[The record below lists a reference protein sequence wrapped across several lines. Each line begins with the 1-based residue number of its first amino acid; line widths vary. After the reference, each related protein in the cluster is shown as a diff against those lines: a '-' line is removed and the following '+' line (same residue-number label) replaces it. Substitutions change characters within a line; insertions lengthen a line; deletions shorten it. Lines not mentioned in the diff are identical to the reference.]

1 MSLVK
6 ANIARGPRTYS
17 FLVVFGLLALVLSVP
32 FMVRASYGAAPTS
45 VSMSYT
51 EKQVGSQT
59 VLYVTLN
66 ARDTQLPSQIFI
78 ALASYFNGSST
89 VFNYQYIVGPSGNGV
104 VSKTFM
110 VPFVGAGNYLFMGS
124 IRTSASGTLLL
135 RCIID
140 PHIEPEWK

>member
-6 ANIARGPRTYS
+6 PNIVRGPRTSS

-32 FMVRASYGAAPTS
+32 FMVRTSYGAAPTS

-51 EKQVGSQT
+51 EKHLGSQT
-59 VLYVTLN
+59 VLYVTIS
-66 ARDTQLPSQIFI
+66 ARDTQLPSQIFV
-78 ALASYFNGSST
+78 ALASFYNGSST
-89 VFNYQYIVGPSGNGV
+89 VFNYQYIIGPSGNGV

-110 VPFVGAGNYLFMGS
+110 VPFVGAGNYLFVGS
-124 IRTSASGTLLL
+124 IRSNSANGALLL

-140 PHIEPEWK
+140 PHIEPEW